1 MANQHTANRLGGF
14 TRALARAC
22 FMIAGLVA
30 GIVSGYA
37 QERKISGV
45 ITDGG
50 GTSHRGN
57 SRR

>member
-1 MANQHTANRLGGF
+1 MANQHTASRLGGF

-22 FMIAGLVA
+22 FMIAGLVS

-37 QERKISGV
+37 QEKISGV

>member
-1 MANQHTANRLGGF
+1 MANQHTASRLGGF

-22 FMIAGLVA
+22 FMIAGLVS

-50 GTSHRGN
+50 GDLS
-57 SRR
+57 

>member
-1 MANQHTANRLGGF
+1 
-14 TRALARAC
+14 
-22 FMIAGLVA
+22 MIAGLVS

-50 GTSHRGN
+50 GYLS
-57 SRR
+57 